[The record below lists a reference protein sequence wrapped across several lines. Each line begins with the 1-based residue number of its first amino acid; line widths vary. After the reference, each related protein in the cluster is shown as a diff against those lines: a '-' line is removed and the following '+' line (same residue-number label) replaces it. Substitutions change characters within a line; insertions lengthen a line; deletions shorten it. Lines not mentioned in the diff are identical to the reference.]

1 MKEVLEEVLEEDLE
15 EVLGGGVLKEKVGES
30 VLEEEDV
37 EGVVVGRVMVEEIVE
52 GREEAVLVLTT
63 FAKLRVLKVGFSLRK
78 INLAC
83 VLETR
88 DLACTAEI
96 SASNLYS

>member
-1 MKEVLEEVLEEDLE
+1 MRVVVKEVLEEDLE

-37 EGVVVGRVMVEEIVE
+37 EGRVMVEEIVE

-83 VLETR
+83 GLGTR
-88 DLACTAEI
+88 DFACTAKI